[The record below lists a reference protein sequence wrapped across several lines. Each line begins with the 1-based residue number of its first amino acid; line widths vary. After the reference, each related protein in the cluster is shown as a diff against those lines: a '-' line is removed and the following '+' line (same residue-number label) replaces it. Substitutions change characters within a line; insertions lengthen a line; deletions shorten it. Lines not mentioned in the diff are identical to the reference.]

1 MEVDGKHDLFKYRN
15 FLNKLDITNFII
27 ADFDFL
33 LEIGDQNIKKISRKW
48 YYWNYYY
55 KDIPEDSRGKLI
67 FDYDTKR
74 SIADYLNIDSAVLDN
89 SLSALR
95 RKNLIVGRKIH
106 KTFNIEF
113 GKSLV
118 FEFIKE

>member
-1 MEVDGKHDLFKYRN
+1 MSL
-15 FLNKLDITNFII
+15 
-27 ADFDFL
+27 
-33 LEIGDQNIKKISRKW
+33 NIKIRTTERQYFRQVLNILRGFDPFSSCQPRELDVLGEL

>member
-1 MEVDGKHDLFKYRN
+1 MEL
-15 FLNKLDITNFII
+15 
-27 ADFDFL
+27 
-33 LEIGDQNIKKISRKW
+33 NIKIPTNERKYFRQVLNILKGFEPFNACQPRELDVLAEL
-48 YYWNYYY
+48 YYWNHYYRN
-55 KDIPEDSRGKLI
+55 IPEDSRGKLI